1 MKSRPSLFCL
11 LLAALFLPIGSLSAQ
26 NPDPLAQEPAVAGTP
41 ENSAAVQ
48 RLAGEYLV
56 LAGGPALRRWE
67 VLRYR
72 HQQHDRWWANFLA
85 ATNVRT
91 RQLIGLGVPPS
102 SITWLV
108 YRPAYQTRA
117 GEEGKPLT
125 TYVHNLAAKRGVRL
139 VWFNNQDELIHYIN
153 RGNNRGSNKI
163 VSFDFFGHSN
173 KYCFM
178 FDYSNAI
185 SGASGTWLHERDLRK
200 LNRSAFHKKA
210 FCKSWGCHTGESMT
224 AKWRSAV
231 GVPLYGAMGKT
242 DYVPTGRGQ
251 LPVLSTAAGE
261 WVR

>member
-1 MKSRPSLFCL
+1 MKTRLSLFRVLLAGL
-11 LLAALFLPIGSLSAQ
+11 LLPVLPVSAQ
-26 NPDPLAQEPAVAGTP
+26 DGDPLAQEPAVAGTP
-41 ENSAAVQ
+41 ENTAALQ
-48 RLAGEYLV
+48 RLPGEYLI
-56 LAGGPALRRWE
+56 LAGGPALRSWE

-85 ATNVRT
+85 ASNVRT
-91 RQLIGLGVPPS
+91 RQLIAMGVPPS

-108 YRPAYQTRA
+108 YRTSYQRRA

-125 TYVHNLAAKRGVRL
+125 SYVQNLAAKRGVRL
-139 VWFNNQDELIHYIN
+139 VWFTTQDELINYIN

-173 KYCFM
+173 KHAFM
-178 FDYSNAI
+178 FDYSSEI
-185 SGASGTWLHERDLRK
+185 SGASGVWLHERDLRK
-200 LNRSAFHKKA
+200 LSRSAFHKKA
-210 FCKSWGCHTGESMT
+210 FCKSWGCHTGESMCS
-224 AKWRSAV
+224 KWRSAL
-231 GVPLYGAMGKT
+231 GVPIYGAMGKT